1 MEKEA
6 NVVEENPQV
15 TATPQYDPEKKY
27 EWKQNDTFVFTGGEF
42 GVLLNALRAIL
53 GTAEA
58 QRILLAE
65 RASGV
70 VENALARA
78 VMEGRVKAKED

>member
-1 MEKEA
+1 MEKETT
-6 NVVEENPQV
+6 VEENPQANV
-15 TATPQYDPEKKY
+15 PTQYDPEKKY
-27 EWKQNDTFVFTGGEF
+27 EWKQDDVFVLSGGEF
-42 GVLLNALRAIL
+42 GVVLNALRAVL

-78 VMEGRVKAKED
+78 VMEGRVKAKDE

>member
-1 MEKEA
+1 MEKETT
-6 NVVEENPQV
+6 VEENPQV
-15 TATPQYDPEKKY
+15 NVPPQYDPEKKY
-27 EWKQNDTFVFTGGEF
+27 EWKQDDVFVLSGGEF
-42 GVLLNALRAIL
+42 GVVLNALRAVL

-78 VMEGRVKAKED
+78 VMEGRVKAKDE